1 MKNIASKFCV
11 DGEIVSIKSFG
22 NGHINT
28 TNLIQTT
35 KTQYILQYINKNVF
49 TSPEKLMSN
58 IQKVT
63 SFLNEQQDNQ
73 LETLNFINS
82 VENKNF
88 YKDDNGDYWRM
99 YEFVKDSLCLEQP
112 ESPDDF
118 YECGFGFGNFQ
129 KQLNNFPAEQ
139 LFEIIP
145 DFHNTPKRFE
155 TLLGAIKNDVC
166 GRVKTVKEEI
176 DFALLHKDFY
186 NTLYDK
192 ANQGL
197 LPTRVT
203 HNDTKTN
210 NVLLSETTRK
220 AKCVIDLDTIMPGF
234 SVNDFGDA
242 IRAGAN
248 TACEDETDLTKV
260 SLDLEL
266 FEAFTKGFLNGCDGS
281 LTEQEIMLLP
291 VGAKMMTIE
300 CGIRFLT
307 DYLQGDTYFKTNHP
321 THNLDRCRTQ
331 FALVRDMDKKWQQ
344 MNEIVKKYV

>member
-1 MKNIASKFCV
+1 MKNIASKFYV

-49 TSPEKLMSN
+49 ASPEKLMSN

-63 SFLNEQQDNQ
+63 TFLNEQQDNQ

-112 ESPDDF
+112 ESLDDF

-155 TLLGAIKNDVC
+155 TLLVAIENDVC
-166 GRVKTVKEEI
+166 DRVKTVREEI

>member
-1 MKNIASKFCV
+1 MKDIASKFCV
-11 DGEIVSIKSFG
+11 DGEIVSIASYG

-49 TSPEKLMSN
+49 TLPENLMSN

-63 SFLNEQQDNQ
+63 SFLNEQKDNQ
-73 LETLNFINS
+73 LETLKIINS
-82 VENKNF
+82 IENKSF
-88 YKDDNGDYWRM
+88 YKDDKGNYWRM
-99 YEFVKDSLCLEQP
+99 YEFVKDSICLEQP
-112 ESPDDF
+112 ESPEDF
-118 YECGFGFGNFQ
+118 YECGYGFGNFQ
-129 KQLNNFPAEQ
+129 KQLNDFPAEQ

-155 TLLGAIKNDVC
+155 ALLGAIKNDVC
-166 GRVKTVKEEI
+166 DRVKTAKEEI
-176 DFALLHKDFY
+176 DFTLCYNDFY
-186 NTLYDK
+186 NKLYDK
-192 ANQGL
+192 ASHGL

-210 NVLLSETTRK
+210 NVLLDKSTRK

-242 IRAGAN
+242 IRVGAN
-248 TACEDETDLTKV
+248 TACEDETDLSKV

-266 FEAFTKGFLNGCDGS
+266 FESFTKGFLNGCSGT
-281 LTEQEIMLLP
+281 LTEQEILLLP
-291 VGAKMMTIE
+291 VGAKMMTLE

-307 DYLQGDTYFKTNHP
+307 DYLQGDTYFKTKHP
-321 THNLDRCRTQ
+321 THNLQRCRTQ
-331 FALVRDMDKKWQQ
+331 FALVRDIDKKWEQ
-344 MNEIVKKYV
+344 MNEIVKKYI